1 MPENNKNK
9 TIATN
14 RKAYHDYSVL
24 ETMEAGLV
32 LTGTEIKSIRAG
44 KVQLREA
51 YVKPEGGDLWLI
63 NAHVALYDTGI
74 RYNHDPVRPRKLLLH
89 KKQIVKLAGSVAQRG
104 FTLVPLKVYF
114 SGRGLVKVEI
124 ALCKGKRL
132 YDKRSDIKRREENL
146 AMSRIL
152 KSRRTGR

>member
-1 MPENNKNK
+1 MTKY
-9 TIATN
+9 IATN
-14 RKAYHDYSVL
+14 RKAYRDYEIVESL
-24 ETMEAGLV
+24 EAGIELKGSEV
-32 LTGTEIKSIRAG
+32 KSLRDGKINLNDGFARLEQGEIT
-44 KVQLREA
+44 
-51 YVKPEGGDLWLI
+51 
-63 NAHVALYDTGI
+63 LYNTHI
-74 RYNHDPVRPRKLLLH
+74 SPYAQASYLNVDPVRPRKLLLH
-89 KKQIVKLAGSVAQRG
+89 KKQIVKLGGAVAQRG